1 MDPYKITIVGGG
13 AFAPRLC
20 EVLAAA
26 VHLPELEIRLSARR
40 LDRVSILAD
49 HAARRVAAL
58 RPGWSVR
65 AGSLETA
72 VEGARIVVLLVRVGG
87 FEARAWDDEFPRRFG
102 LPGDEGLG
110 PGGIANA
117 WRTLPELAPIVQ
129 TLRQLAPGA
138 RVLNLM
144 APLGVTT
151 RFLLDAKVDAVG
163 LCELPLVTIDH
174 WLTASGNAA
183 AVTWRYAGLNHLG
196 WFWDVRRQDDD
207 VLARLAATPRA
218 EGGPAPLDPATLER
232 YQAAPLRYF
241 YEIFDRD
248 AGRRLTPMRS
258 SNRAAQLKAIS
269 ETLVERFSSRPG
281 AEAEEAEARP
291 TPWLDRAVAPVASA
305 FLGGA
310 VHAGFANL
318 RNDELIPE
326 LPPELVV
333 EVAATYS
340 AAGVQP
346 VIPGPLPV
354 RVAEFLRQAAEVESL
369 TYLAASRRDPAML
382 HRAMQALPLPIPKN
396 SMSELVRLVQ
406 ERPPENVL
414 QGKEQR

>member
-1 MDPYKITIVGGG
+1 
-13 AFAPRLC
+13 
-20 EVLAAA
+20 LATS

-40 LDRVSILAD
+40 LDRVSILVE
-49 HAARRVAAL
+49 HAARRVTPI

-110 PGGIANA
+110 PGGMANA
-117 WRTLPELAPIVQ
+117 WRTLPELAPIAR

-183 AVTWRYAGLNHLG
+183 AATWRYAGLNHLG
-196 WFWDVRRQDDD
+196 WFWDVRGQNEDL
-207 VLARLAATPRA
+207 LARLAAVPNA
-218 EGGPAPLDPATLER
+218 EVGPALVDRATLER

-248 AGRRLTPMRS
+248 AGRRLGLMRPA
-258 SNRAAQLKAIS
+258 NRAIQLKAIS

-281 AEAEEAEARP
+281 AEAGEAEARP
-291 TPWLDRAVAPVASA
+291 TPWLDQAVAPVASA

-310 VHAGFANL
+310 VHLGFANL

-333 EVAATYS
+333 EVAARYS

-346 VIPGPLPV
+346 VKPGPLPA

-369 TYLAASRRDPAML
+369 TYLAASRRDPTLL
-382 HRAMQALPLPIPKN
+382 HRAMQALPLPIPKD
-396 SMSELVRLVQ
+396 SVSELVRLAQ

-414 QGKEQR
+414 QGQEQR